1 MVGDFITVFTHLNT
15 TQMACVTVPGLLH
28 HASQCKGQIQVIFGP
43 MFSGKTTEL
52 MRRVKRY
59 QFANHSCLLIKYE
72 QDDRYDERKVSTH
85 DKQRMGAVPCH
96 QLFKVKGQAMKYNVI
111 GIDEG
116 QFFPDIAEFC
126 EELANKGKTV
136 IVAALDGTFQR
147 QAFGNVL
154 SLVPLAESVVKLNAV
169 CMNCFK
175 DAAFS
180 MRLGSETQVK
190 LIGGAERY
198 WSVCREC
205 FHLPKY
211 YDIVMKLQNT
221 HDQN

>member
-1 MVGDFITVFTHLNT
+1 
-15 TQMACVTVPGLLH
+15 MACVTIPGLLH

-52 MRRVKRY
+52 VRRVKRY
-59 QFANHSCLLIKYE
+59 QIANHSCLLIKY
-72 QDDRYDERKVSTH
+72 DKDVRYDEDRVSTH
-85 DKQRMGAVPCH
+85 DQQKMAAVPCH
-96 QLFKVKGQAMKYNVI
+96 KLSNIKKKAMNYNII

-116 QFFPDIAEFC
+116 QFFPDIVEFC
-126 EELANKGKTV
+126 EELANKGKTI

-154 SLVPLAESVVKLNAV
+154 SLIPIAENVVKLNAV

-175 DAAFS
+175 DAAFT
-180 MRLGSETQVK
+180 MRLGSETKVEI
-190 LIGGAERY
+190 IGGAERY

-205 FHLPKY
+205 FNLPNNNE
-211 YDIVMKLQNT
+211 IVKRVRDSSVATVNGILKSYR
-221 HDQN
+221 

>member
-43 MFSGKTTEL
+43 MFSGKT
-52 MRRVKRY
+52 
-59 QFANHSCLLIKYE
+59 
-72 QDDRYDERKVSTH
+72 
-85 DKQRMGAVPCH
+85 QRMGAVPCH